1 MNVEE
6 TFKNVVGR
14 EMTPDEVTRY
24 LKFQKE
30 FRIPD
35 TDPTWMIFI
44 WFEFYQRIFEKFP
57 ENARAETEKMITQ
70 LRSASI
76 AVTEATAAEVKAARE
91 KAALEIV
98 KAQEAAKAA
107 MNQAL
112 SQTMSAA
119 VQRAIDQIVQST
131 HVQALKIQARKWAL
145 TGAVTAA
152 VLVVALAGGVGWEAY
167 RTGLAGGYAS
177 GVAVGGNFR
186 HFMDCDLPG
195 WKLEQKKDGST
206 WCYPT
211 AAKDGTYGWRIR

>member
-1 MNVEE
+1 MNVEQ

-24 LKFQKE
+24 LKLQKE
-30 FRIPD
+30 FEIPD
-35 TDPTWMIFI
+35 TDAIWMMFI

-57 ENARAETEKMITQ
+57 ENARAETEKVITQ
-70 LRSASI
+70 LRSASV
-76 AVTEATAAEVKAARE
+76 AVTEATSAEVKASRE
-91 KAALEIV
+91 KAALEIA

-107 MNQAL
+107 LNQAL

-131 HVQALKIQARKWAL
+131 HVQALKTQARKWAL
-145 TGAVTAA
+145 IGAVAA
-152 VLVVALAGGVGWEAY
+152 AILVAALAGGVGWKAY

-177 GVAVGGNFR
+177 GVTVGGNFR
-186 HFMDCDLPG
+186 HFIDCDIPG

-211 AAKDGTYGWRIR
+211 AAKDGTYGWRIK

>member
-1 MNVEE
+1 MNVEQ

-24 LKFQKE
+24 LKLQKE
-30 FRIPD
+30 FEIPD
-35 TDPTWMIFI
+35 TDAIWMMFI

-57 ENARAETEKMITQ
+57 ENARVETEKVITQ
-70 LRSASI
+70 LRSASV
-76 AVTEATAAEVKAARE
+76 AVTEATSAEVKASRE
-91 KAALEIV
+91 KAALEIA

-107 MNQAL
+107 LNQAL

-131 HVQALKIQARKWAL
+131 HAQALKTQARKWAL
-145 TGAVTAA
+145 IGAVTAA
-152 VLVVALAGGVGWEAY
+152 ILVVALAGGVGWKSY

-177 GVAVGGNFR
+177 GVIVGGNFR
-186 HFMDCDLPG
+186 HFIDCDLPG

-211 AAKDGTYGWRIR
+211 AAKDGTYGWRIK

>member
-1 MNVEE
+1 MNVEQS
-6 TFKNVVGR
+6 FRNVMGR
-14 EMTPDEVTRY
+14 EMSHDELTRY

-30 FRIPD
+30 FEIPD
-35 TDPTWMIFI
+35 SDPTWIMFI
-44 WFEFYQRIFEKFP
+44 YFEFYQRIFEQFP
-57 ENARAETEKMITQ
+57 EKNRKETEEVAKS

-76 AVTEATAAEVKAARE
+76 AVTAATSAEVKAARE
-91 KAALEIV
+91 KAALEIA

-107 MNQAL
+107 LAQSL

-131 HVQALKIQARKWAL
+131 HVQALKIQSRKWAL

-152 VLVVALAGGVGWEAY
+152 VLVVALAGGIGWEAY
-167 RTGLAGGYAS
+167 RIGLAGGYAS
-177 GVAVGGNFR
+177 SVVVGGNFR
-186 HFMDCDLPG
+186 HFIDCDLPG

-211 AAKDGTYGWRIR
+211 ATKEGTHGWRIR

>member
-1 MNVEE
+1 MEGKTEMDRGMGQIPPDKIPEVLRTAHKYRIDENDPAWILVRLVVESLGGIE
-6 TFKNVVGR
+6 KITNEGTKALR
-14 EMTPDEVTRY
+14 E
-24 LKFQKE
+24 
-30 FRIPD
+30 
-35 TDPTWMIFI
+35 
-44 WFEFYQRIFEKFP
+44 
-57 ENARAETEKMITQ
+57 
-70 LRSASI
+70 ASV
-76 AVTEATAAEVKAARE
+76 AVTAATAAEVKAARE

-107 MNQAL
+107 LNQAL

-145 TGAVTAA
+145 TGAVSAA
-152 VLVVALAGGVGWEAY
+152 VLVVALAGGVGWETY

-177 GVAVGGNFR
+177 GVAMGGNFR

>member
-1 MNVEE
+1 MKAREPMNNEMDESLKEMNPESREKALRIAHKYQIEEDDPIWALVGLTIDAIGGVE
-6 TFKNVVGR
+6 KIAQALR
-14 EMTPDEVTRY
+14 E
-24 LKFQKE
+24 
-30 FRIPD
+30 
-35 TDPTWMIFI
+35 
-44 WFEFYQRIFEKFP
+44 
-57 ENARAETEKMITQ
+57 
-70 LRSASI
+70 ASVK
-76 AVTEATAAEVKAARE
+76 VTEATRDEVKSARE
-91 KAALEIV
+91 KAILEIA

-107 MNQAL
+107 LNQAL
-112 SQTMSAA
+112 SQTMSAT

-131 HVQALKIQARKWAL
+131 HVQALKIQSRKWAL

-152 VLVVALAGGVGWEAY
+152 VLVVALAVGVGWEAY

-186 HFMDCDLPG
+186 HFIDCDLPG